1 MVLRAIDVEVNND
14 RGVNRIMAEET
25 EEEFREFWRRS
36 ENRDLVGRDKI
47 LTAFCPQVISIRTI
61 ENFNSLIKTI

>member
-1 MVLRAIDVEVNND
+1 MVLRAIDVEVSND

-47 LTAFCPQVISIRTI
+47 LTAFCPQVISTSRSI
-61 ENFNSLIKTI
+61 LMAQ